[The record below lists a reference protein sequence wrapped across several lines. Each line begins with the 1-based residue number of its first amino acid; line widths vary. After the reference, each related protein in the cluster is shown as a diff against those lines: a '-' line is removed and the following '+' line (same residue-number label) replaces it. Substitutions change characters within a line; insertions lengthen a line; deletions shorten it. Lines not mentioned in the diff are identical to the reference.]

1 LRKYLIVALAAMLS
15 IALASVAFAAN
26 AAPDITAKLT
36 PTKAGT
42 KKKPKNAKLTLSVK
56 NNQND
61 ATVDTI
67 VVNLGKQLKLDGKGF
82 KYCTASTL
90 NAQGKTACPSGSKA
104 GGGTASA
111 VVGPDHVPLN
121 FTVDAYVGSKK
132 TIIFYTQQVGGTVR
146 KALVG
151 TVSKGSGKFG
161 SKISIKIDPDLQQ
174 PAPGVFSSLVGL
186 DTTLSA
192 KKGKH
197 YLISSI
203 GCKKK
208 KQDIGVKFNFNP
220 NSTFPAVGSTEGTTT
235 AKCKK

>member
-1 LRKYLIVALAAMLS
+1 MRKYLIVALAAMLS
-15 IALASVAFAAN
+15 IALASVAFAQN
-26 AAPDITAKLT
+26 AAPDVTGKIT

-42 KKKPKNAKLTLSVK
+42 KKKPKNSTLKLFVK

-67 VVNLGKQLKLDGKGF
+67 VVNLGKQLKLSGKGF
-82 KYCTASTL
+82 KYCTADTL

-104 GGGTASA
+104 GGGTANA
-111 VVGPDHVPLN
+111 VVGPGKVPLK
-121 FTVDAYVGSKK
+121 FTVDAYVGSKN

-161 SKISIKIDPDLQQ
+161 SKISIKIDDDLQQ
-174 PAPGVFSSLVGL
+174 PAPGVFSSLVDL
-186 DTTLSA
+186 NTTITA
-192 KKGKH
+192 KKGKN
-197 YLISSI
+197 YLVSSI

-208 KQDIGVKFNFNP
+208 KHDVGVKFNFNP
-220 NSTFPAVGSTEGTTT
+220 NATFPAVGSTEGTTT
-235 AKCKK
+235 SKCKK